1 MILRSKTLLLPSIV
15 LLIGTVFGASATNA
29 SATNASATNASATN
43 ASATTQVQQ
52 TQVQQTQVQQSPVQQ
67 MQVPNAFA
75 DDPFKNIG
83 GIDNDSFP
91 VGFVDKV
98 KVIPCWLC

>member
-29 SATNASATNASATN
+29 SATNASATNA
-43 ASATTQVQQ
+43 
-52 TQVQQTQVQQSPVQQ
+52 
-67 MQVPNAFA
+67 FA

-83 GIDNDSFP
+83 DIDDDSFP
-91 VGFVDKV
+91 VGFVDKI
-98 KVIPCWLC
+98 KVFRYAQIE

>member
-29 SATNASATNASATN
+29 
-43 ASATTQVQQ
+43 
-52 TQVQQTQVQQSPVQQ
+52 
-67 MQVPNAFA
+67 FA

-83 GIDNDSFP
+83 GIDDDSFP
-91 VGFVDKV
+91 VGFVDKI
-98 KVIPCWLC
+98 KVNYYSIE

>member
-15 LLIGTVFGASATNA
+15 LLIGMVFGASATNA
-29 SATNASATNASATN
+29 SATNASATKASAT
-43 ASATTQVQQ
+43 
-52 TQVQQTQVQQSPVQQ
+52 
-67 MQVPNAFA
+67 NAFA

-83 GIDNDSFP
+83 GIDDDSFP

>member
-29 SATNASATNASATN
+29 SATN
-43 ASATTQVQQ
+43 V
-52 TQVQQTQVQQSPVQQ
+52 
-67 MQVPNAFA
+67 FA

-83 GIDNDSFP
+83 GIDDDSFP
-91 VGFVDKV
+91 VGFVDKI
-98 KVIPCWLC
+98 KIIYYPIE

>member
-15 LLIGTVFGASATNA
+15 LLIGMVFGASATNA
-29 SATNASATNASATN
+29 SATNASATNASATKASATN
-43 ASATTQVQQ
+43 ASAT
-52 TQVQQTQVQQSPVQQ
+52 
-67 MQVPNAFA
+67 NAFA

-83 GIDNDSFP
+83 GIDDDSFP

-98 KVIPCWLC
+98 KVIPCWLS

>member
-43 ASATTQVQQ
+43 A
-52 TQVQQTQVQQSPVQQ
+52 
-67 MQVPNAFA
+67 FA
-75 DDPFKNIG
+75 DDPFKNIR
-83 GIDNDSFP
+83 GIDDDSFP

>member
-29 SATNASATNASATN
+29 SATNASATNA
-43 ASATTQVQQ
+43 
-52 TQVQQTQVQQSPVQQ
+52 
-67 MQVPNAFA
+67 FA

-83 GIDNDSFP
+83 GIDDDSFP

>member
-29 SATNASATNASATN
+29 
-43 ASATTQVQQ
+43 
-52 TQVQQTQVQQSPVQQ
+52 
-67 MQVPNAFA
+67 FA

-83 GIDNDSFP
+83 GIDDHRSP
-91 VGFVDKV
+91 VGFVDKLKIV
-98 KVIPCWLC
+98 YTNNIG